1 MGMNELMYVFAPSA
15 LIAAGMGGWA
25 LKGFW
30 DGRQTKAALL
40 KKAEEAI
47 SALEE
52 ISKKTSNAQAAADA
66 ATLEDLQKRFSAL

>member
-1 MGMNELMYVFAPSA
+1 VNELMYVFAPSA

-66 ATLEDLQKRFSAL
+66 ATLEDLQKRFASL